1 MAAIADILST
11 RELALLIWA
20 AVVGLYLASRA
31 KGRGALVGLLR
42 AFFDK
47 KLAMLFGSA
56 MAYTVM
62 VVVVLEAFGI
72 WTVGELK
79 TTVLWVF
86 TFAFVTMGE
95 AITSKDK
102 GKKLS
107 AVARDVVTVT
117 AVILFIAEFY
127 TFPLWIE
134 LLFVPLT
141 AIIGGVLALA
151 EREPRHVPVKRIVET
166 LLVLIGLGVL
176 AYSTIMIANNFDDV
190 WTLATLRGFA
200 IPIIMSLAFIPFLYF
215 LILFVVYEN
224 ALTTLTIQGHSK
236 PMVRYAVFRGIAVL
250 GGNVDLLDRFRVS
263 LNLEQELT
271 RAAIDQRLKELW
283 QAQQRSKNPPVVAI
297 EDGWSPFEACEFLT
311 PHDLKAENYRRLY
324 EDWWTEA
331 GPKNVGPGLMPGNLM
346 YRLYGTEYAVTKLK
360 LELYA
365 TDRGDLAA
373 GQAAFED
380 AAASLLEG
388 ALGPS
393 AVDQFAKQMALGSP
407 FEFKDTHASVQYVID
422 DHHRDRFSDYRREI
436 IIGHHQHID
445 LFARSHSGEAE

>member
-1 MAAIADILST
+1 MADILNT

-20 AVVGLYLASRA
+20 AIVGLYLASRP
-31 KGRGALVGLLR
+31 KGRGGLVGLLR
-42 AFFDK
+42 AFFNK
-47 KLAMLFGSA
+47 KLAILFGSA
-56 MAYTVM
+56 VAYTAM
-62 VVVVLEAFGI
+62 MVVVLEAFGI

-117 AVILFIAEFY
+117 AVILFVAEFY

-141 AIIGGVLALA
+141 AILGGVLALT
-151 EREPRHVPVKRIVET
+151 ERDPQHAPVKRIVET
-166 LLVLIGLGVL
+166 LFVLIGLGIL
-176 AYSTIMIANNFDDV
+176 AYSTIMIVNNFEDV
-190 WTLATLRGFA
+190 WSLATLRGFA

-224 ALTTLTIQGHSK
+224 ALATLTIQGHSK
-236 PMVRYAVFRGIAVL
+236 PMVRYAVLRGIAVL
-250 GGNVDLLDRFRVS
+250 GGNIDLLDKFRVS

-283 QAQQRSKNPPVVAI
+283 QVQQRSKNPPVVAI

-311 PHDLKAENYRRLY
+311 PHDLQAENYRRLY
-324 EDWWTEA
+324 EDWWTEV
-331 GPKNVGPGLMPGNLM
+331 GPKKVGPGLMPGNLM
-346 YRLYGTEYAVTKLK
+346 YRLYGTAHVVTKLK

-373 GQAAFED
+373 SQAAFED
-380 AAASLLEG
+380 AAVSLLEA
-388 ALGPS
+388 ALGQS
-393 AVDQFAKQMALGSP
+393 AAGQFAKKVASGSP
-407 FEFKDTHASVQYVID
+407 FEFETAHASVKYEID
-422 DHHRDRFSDYRREI
+422 DHHRDRLSDYRRELI
-436 IIGHHQHID
+436 IENDQHID
-445 LFARSHSGEAE
+445 FFAKSLSVGQE